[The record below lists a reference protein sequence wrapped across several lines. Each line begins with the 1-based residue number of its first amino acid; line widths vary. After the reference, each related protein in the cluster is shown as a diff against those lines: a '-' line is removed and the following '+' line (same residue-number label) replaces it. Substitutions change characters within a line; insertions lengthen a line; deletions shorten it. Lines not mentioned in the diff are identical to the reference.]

1 MKLES
6 YPCNMV
12 VPESGNMRVF
22 EVAIKTFK
30 NPWFEYED
38 GDHGYVHIKG
48 LDDETIYNNGPDI
61 EKMMALCQELLR
73 GLYMQVEE
81 VKGDNIEE
89 VPAENVQ
96 KHLLFAMNSF
106 SEAFETYLKNT
117 SYTTCCE

>member
-1 MKLES
+1 MKNDVYDNRKKVS
-6 YPCNMV
+6 V
-12 VPESGNMRVF
+12 KRF
-22 EVAIKTFK
+22 E

-81 VKGDNIEE
+81 VKGDNIEDE
-89 VPAENVQ
+89 PAEKVQ
-96 KHLLFAMNSF
+96 KHLLSAMNAF
-106 SEAFETYLKNT
+106 SKAFETYLKEA
-117 SYTTCCE
+117 SYTTSCR